1 MKQVIVGLVWVVLA
15 GWAAAQQYPPED
27 FPAQL
32 PTKQQKTQ
40 KTTKPPTD
48 NAFPGGSPD
57 NAFPGDAAGESS
69 SKDTK
74 IDLSPPM
81 GDAKAHPNSGVADDV
96 LELRS
101 YNPQKAR
108 KAIEVGDFYFKRD
121 NYRAALNRYQEALQW
136 KPDDAEA
143 TFKSAQCLEKLGRL
157 QEARARY
164 EAYLKLLPDGPHAK
178 EARKALAKL
187 PAAGPEAARH
197 QQAAGSSP
205 AAGAPKDKD

>member
-15 GWAAAQQYPPED
+15 GWAVAQQYPPED

-40 KTTKPPTD
+40 KTTKLPSTD
-48 NAFPGGSPD
+48 NEFPLGP
-57 NAFPGDAAGESS
+57 DAAGESS

-74 IDLSPPM
+74 INLSPPM

-108 KAIEVGDFYFKRD
+108 KAIEVGDFYFRRD

-143 TFKSAQCLEKLGRL
+143 TFKSAASLEKLGRL

-178 EARKALAKL
+178 EARKALDKL
-187 PAAGPEAARH
+187 PAAVPEAARH
-197 QQAAGSSP
+197 QQAAG
-205 AAGAPKDKD
+205 APKDKD